1 MNTFKPKL
9 EYVNKSIHH
18 AENGNRCTIG
28 KITRYTY
35 LCKLVFQSRVS
46 NLLHR
51 NLLQGRKSLFII
63 NFIFRVT
70 VYDGLLQPAVQAFS
84 SDAQMFL
91 LSKASFVTIEN
102 VKNNLFC
109 KHTKA
114 FKAHGPMS
122 RRVDQAHYGI
132 LAPIYSAWGTCGYS

>member
-1 MNTFKPKL
+1 MHN
-9 EYVNKSIHH
+9 
-18 AENGNRCTIG
+18 
-28 KITRYTY
+28 TY

-51 NLLQGRKSLFII
+51 DLLQGRKSLFII

-102 VKNNLFC
+102 VTCFANTSSLRDPCTHILSLGNLQWLFL
-109 KHTKA
+109 KSFLFTSQTKT
-114 FKAHGPMS
+114 
-122 RRVDQAHYGI
+122 I
-132 LAPIYSAWGTCGYS
+132 

>member
-18 AENGNRCTIG
+18 AENGNRSTIG
-28 KITRYTY
+28 KIARYTY
-35 LCKLVFQSRVS
+35 LYKLVFQSRVS

-51 NLLQGRKSLFII
+51 NLLHRRKSLFIV

-70 VYDGLLQPAVQAFS
+70 VYYGLLHPAALAFS
-84 SDAQMFL
+84 SGAQMFL
-91 LSKASFVTIEN
+91 LA
-102 VKNNLFC
+102 KNAMCHNRFFFC

-114 FKAHGPMS
+114 FKAHQPMS
-122 RRVDQAHYGI
+122 RRIDQAHYGI
-132 LAPIYSAWGTCGYS
+132 QAPIYSAWVTCGYS

>member
-1 MNTFKPKL
+1 MHN
-9 EYVNKSIHH
+9 
-18 AENGNRCTIG
+18 
-28 KITRYTY
+28 TY

-51 NLLQGRKSLFII
+51 DLLQGRKSLFII

-102 VKNNLFC
+102 VKYNLFC
-109 KHTKA
+109 RK
-114 FKAHGPMS
+114 
-122 RRVDQAHYGI
+122 QAHYGI
-132 LAPIYSAWGTCGYS
+132 LAPIYSAWVTCGYS

>member
-1 MNTFKPKL
+1 MRKTEIDGQYIPVQTCFS
-9 EYVNKSIHH
+9 E
-18 AENGNRCTIG
+18 
-28 KITRYTY
+28 
-35 LCKLVFQSRVS
+35 QSS

-70 VYDGLLQPAVQAFS
+70 VYYELLQPAVKAFS

-91 LSKASFVTIEN
+91 LTKAPFVTIEN

-114 FKAHGPMS
+114 LKAHGPMS
-122 RRVDQAHYGI
+122 RRIDQTHYGI
-132 LAPIYSAWGTCGYS
+132 LALIYAAWVTCGYS

>member
-18 AENGNRCTIG
+18 AENGNRCKIG

-70 VYDGLLQPAVQAFS
+70 VYYGLLQPAVQAFS
-84 SDAQMFL
+84 SGAQMFL
-91 LSKASFVTIEN
+91 LAKAPFVTIEN
-102 VKNNLFC
+102 VKNNFLC
-109 KHTKA
+109 KLTKT
-114 FKAHGPMS
+114 FKLTN
-122 RRVDQAHYGI
+122 Q
-132 LAPIYSAWGTCGYS
+132 

>member
-1 MNTFKPKL
+1 MHN
-9 EYVNKSIHH
+9 
-18 AENGNRCTIG
+18 
-28 KITRYTY
+28 TY

-51 NLLQGRKSLFII
+51 DLLQGRKSLFII

-70 VYDGLLQPAVQAFS
+70 VYDGLLQPAVQALS

-102 VKNNLFC
+102 VKYNLFC

-132 LAPIYSAWGTCGYS
+132 LAPIYSAWVTCGYS